1 MTNIV
6 ELAEEIRGLR
16 ADLFRSNPPV
26 AMNPVEAA
34 QFLGVTTETLFRW
47 RKDKIGPKFTQPTP
61 KFLRYLHDD
70 LVAWMKENRA

>member
-1 MTNIV
+1 MTNIA

-16 ADLFRSNPPV
+16 ADLFRASPPV

-47 RKDKIGPKFTQPTP
+47 RKDKIGPKYSQPTP

-70 LVAWMKENRA
+70 LVAWMKEAR

>member
-1 MTNIV
+1 MTTIAD
-6 ELAEEIRGLR
+6 LAEEIKGLR
-16 ADLFRSNPPV
+16 ADLFRANPPI

-47 RKDKIGPKFTQPTP
+47 RKDGIGPRYSQPTP

-70 LVAWMKENRA
+70 LVAWMREHQ